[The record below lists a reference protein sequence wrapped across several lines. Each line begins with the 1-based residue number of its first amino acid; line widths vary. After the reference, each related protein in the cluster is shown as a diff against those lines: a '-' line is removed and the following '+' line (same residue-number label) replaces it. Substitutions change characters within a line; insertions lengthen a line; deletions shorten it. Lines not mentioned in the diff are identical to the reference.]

1 MPASSLSH
9 VTITTFVVAVGRC
22 LNSNV
27 MVTDNNTLDDTEIPF
42 TDEWWET
49 QRVLCGVNARQLR
62 FARLRFEN
70 PTAKQAEI
78 GKQAGIEGT
87 DAYLR
92 VESSRLARNPRVQ
105 GLLEVAAV
113 ARAGIDQT
121 ELKSA
126 EHYLRLIASIV
137 EKSHDQ
143 SLRLRAAST
152 LVDLKAKYT
161 ADDREQTDVRVL
173 LRTIEVLLGTEQAI
187 IAGKRLGFSA
197 EDTEHTLHTRRT

>member
-1 MPASSLSH
+1 M
-9 VTITTFVVAVGRC
+9 
-22 LNSNV
+22 
-27 MVTDNNTLDDTEIPF
+27 TDNNTLDDTEIPF

-105 GLLEVAAV
+105 RLLEVATV

-121 ELKSA
+121 ELKSV
-126 EHYLRLIASIV
+126 EHYLKIIASLA

-161 ADDREQTDVRVL
+161 ADDREQTDVQAF
-173 LRTIEVLLGTEQAI
+173 LRAIETVLGTEQAI
-187 IAGKRLGFSA
+187 LAGTRLGFSA
-197 EDTEHTLHTRRT
+197 EETEHTLHTQST

>member
-1 MPASSLSH
+1 
-9 VTITTFVVAVGRC
+9 
-22 LNSNV
+22 

-42 TDEWWET
+42 THEWWEA

-62 FARLRFEN
+62 FSRLRFEN

-87 DAYLR
+87 EAYLR

-105 GLLEVAAV
+105 RLLEVAAV

-126 EHYLRLIASIV
+126 EHYLRLIASIA

-161 ADDREQTDVRVL
+161 ADDSEQTDVKAL
-173 LRTIEVLLGTEQAI
+173 LRTIETLLGTEQAI
-187 IAGKRLGFSA
+187 VAGTRLGFSA
-197 EDTEHTLHTRRT
+197 EETEHILNTPRTKSASAEKSKGSLKTLTH